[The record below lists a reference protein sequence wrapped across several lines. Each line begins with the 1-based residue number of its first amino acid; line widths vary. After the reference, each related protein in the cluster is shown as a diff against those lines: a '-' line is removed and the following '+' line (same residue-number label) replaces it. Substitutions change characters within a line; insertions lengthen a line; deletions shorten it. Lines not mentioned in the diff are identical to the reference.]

1 MKLKIFSD
9 LHYLPKASRPVT
21 ILQPFWSS
29 PADNDVSPWSKS
41 IVHYAKI
48 SHSLFEITSLEKA
61 DFAILPFDWL
71 DVRGNTWTAKIN
83 SSVMSLGI
91 QFAEMV
97 KQAKKPLIVFFA
109 SDCSHEEIPIKDA
122 FVFRQSLLASQRD
135 PGDFAMNA
143 VYEDLI
149 EHYHENELPIRQ
161 KKAKPVV
168 GFNGYA
174 YKTNWKVKLKEIV
187 HKGVVLKNGGTS
199 FSPYKGHSL
208 RMEAIK
214 YLSKSLEIETNFV
227 VRENM
232 AFFEANDLEQKLK
245 FRMEYLRNIIESDY
259 ILCCRGRGNFSI
271 RLFETL
277 CCGRIPIFVDTD
289 CVLPYDFKI
298 DWKKYC
304 VWIDSKDLPQIARR
318 VLEFHNNLSPQ
329 EFVDLQYECRRL
341 WKEWLST
348 QGFFTN
354 FWQHFPEKYFK
365 K

>member
-9 LHYLPKASRPVT
+9 LHYLPESSRPVT

-29 PADNDVSPWSKS
+29 PSENDVAPWSKS
-41 IVHYAKI
+41 IIHYANI
-48 SHSLFEITSLEKA
+48 SHSLFEITSLEEA

-83 SSVMSLGI
+83 NSAMCLGI
-91 QFAEMV
+91 KFAEMV
-97 KQAKKPLIVFFA
+97 KQAQKPLVVFFS
-109 SDCSHEEIPIKDA
+109 SDCSHEKIPIKDA
-122 FVFRQSLLASQRD
+122 FVFRQSLLASQRK
-135 PGDFAMNA
+135 PRDFAMNA

-149 EHYHENELPIRQ
+149 EYYHENELPIRQ
-161 KKAKPVV
+161 KRAKPVV

-174 YKTNWKVKLKEIV
+174 YKTPWKIKLKEII
-187 HKGVVLKNGGTS
+187 HKIGTLKNGGAS
-199 FSPYKGHSL
+199 FLPYRGHSL
-208 RMEAIK
+208 RMEAME
-214 YLSKSLEIETNFV
+214 YLSKSPDIETNFV

-232 AFFEANDLEQKLK
+232 AFFEANDLQQKLK
-245 FRMEYLRNIIESDY
+245 LRLEYLRNIVESDY
-259 ILCCRGRGNFSI
+259 IICCRGRGNFSI

-277 CCGRIPIFVDTD
+277 CCGRIPIFIDTE
-289 CVLPYDFKI
+289 CILPYDFKI

-304 VWIDSKDLPQIARR
+304 VWIDSKDLPQISQR
-318 VLEFHNNLSPQ
+318 VIEFHNNLSAQ
-329 EFVDLQYECRRL
+329 EFVDFQYECRQL

-354 FWQHFPEKYFK
+354 FWQHFPKNIFK